1 PTPWLSFTADYFNV
15 KKSNLIVTGPQ
26 TSDAINAY
34 YSVAGQ
40 TFASAAAATAAGC
53 AKVAAVGAGYSCNV
67 VDGAD
72 PFAPNALP
80 RLLVV
85 NAPYVN

>member
-1 PTPWLSFTADYFNV
+1 SNPTYIAPYSLGRGYVGNPAIKPETSRSFTLGTIFEPTPWLSFTADYFNV

-40 TFASAAAATAAGC
+40 TFASAAA
-53 AKVAAVGAGYSCNV
+53 
-67 VDGAD
+67 
-72 PFAPNALP
+72 
-80 RLLVV
+80 
-85 NAPYVN
+85 